1 MLVDEFGVG
10 ASQEGTADR
19 EATEALGFLDARLL
33 QQVQG
38 AATGTDEHEAR
49 ANGALFTGA
58 TVGDLDG
65 PGLVRVLGQVGDLV
79 AEVHLAAG
87 LADVADELLGERSE
101 IDVGAVLAPVQGDG
115 IGEVASLGHERQT
128 LAELGRI
135 VDVLHTAEERVAG
148 KCVVTSTEVLG
159 VGLTVNEAHVRDGV
173 DEFLGLCQDALL
185 YRVCPELA

>member
-1 MLVDEFGVG
+1 MLFGLTEPGQVGDATLLEELRRPTSVGTEQQTRLVADDTGVQVRHRHGRGADGSLAVDLGAVLVDEFGVG

-19 EATEALGFLDARLL
+19 EASEALGFLDAGLL

-38 AATGTDEHEAR
+38 AATRADEYETR
-49 ANGALFTGA
+49 ANGALFTGT

-128 LAELGRI
+128 A
-135 VDVLHTAEERVAG
+135 
-148 KCVVTSTEVLG
+148 C
-159 VGLTVNEAHVRDGV
+159 
-173 DEFLGLCQDALL
+173 
-185 YRVCPELA
+185 